1 MINLRIQT
9 PETRAAHPT
18 LKPRLAVIGV
28 GGAGSNAVDNMI
40 AAGMEDVEFIIC
52 NTDAQAL
59 AAALSEK
66 RVQLGATVTG
76 GLGAGTKPEVGRA
89 AAEESIDDVMRF
101 IDGANMV
108 FITAGMGGGTGTGA
122 APVIARACKEAGI
135 LTVGVVTKPFHFEGP
150 ACMKQAEGGITELQ
164 KYVDALIV
172 IPNQNLFRVVTEKIG
187 FDDALK
193 HADTVLHSSVRGV
206 TDLIVTRG
214 KVNVDF
220 ADIRT
225 TMTEMGKAMMGT
237 GQAAGE
243 RRASLAAEAA
253 INNPLLDDLSIKG
266 ARKVI
271 VNIAGGS
278 DMTLFEVDEICNKIR
293 EEVDVDANIILGTT
307 HDQGLDGSLRVTVLA
322 TGIENEAD
330 RRAKADD
337 TKGNRFA
344 TARTAPANIPVPR
357 AYAAP
362 VDQYVEPVAQQSYV
376 QGQAFIPPQAI
387 EVDAPQNAPVK
398 TVSYDHIVA
407 GVAAPQYVPEEQ
419 QQPVAAAPE
428 YVPAPMPQ
436 PAPAPEYAAPQQM
449 PPMSA
454 YATPVRR
461 PQPMAPEQQ
470 PALSLFQRITNR
482 MRRSVEASFGEDNG
496 AEDVYAAPAHHR
508 GGAQPAVSSQP
519 IPAAAQVPVEVA
531 RPAKNAAQ
539 PELDLDIPA
548 FLRRQAS

>member
-9 PETRAAHPT
+9 PETRPAHPT

-52 NTDAQAL
+52 NTDAQAIAASL
-59 AAALSEK
+59 AEK

-89 AAEESIDDVMRF
+89 AAEESIDDVMRY

-243 RRASLAAEAA
+243 RRATLAAEAA

-307 HDQGLDGSLRVTVLA
+307 NDPGLDGSLRVTVLA
-322 TGIENEAD
+322 TGIENEAE
-330 RRAKADD
+330 RRAKTDD
-337 TKGNRFA
+337 SKANRFA
-344 TARTAPANIPVPR
+344 TARTAPANIPAPR

-362 VDQYVEPVAQQSYV
+362 VEQYVEPVAQQSYV

-387 EVDAPQNAPVK
+387 EADMAAPEK

-407 GVAAPQYVPEEQ
+407 GVAPVRAEPLMSDPQA
-419 QQPVAAAPE
+419 PVAVEPSPMMAVQALEPQPE
-428 YVPAPMPQ
+428 PAPHV
-436 PAPAPEYAAPQQM
+436 QM

-454 YATPVRR
+454 YAMPVRR
-461 PQPMAPEQQ
+461 THPEPA
-470 PALSLFQRITNR
+470 PALTLFQRITNR
-482 MRRSVEASFGEDNG
+482 MRRTVDASFGED
-496 AEDVYAAPAHHR
+496 ARADEFAPAPQYAPVR

-519 IPAAAQVPVEVA
+519 IPAAAQNPVEVA
-531 RPAKNAAQ
+531 RPSKVAQ